1 MQTPQ
6 ETPQADKRP
15 CRGDSTQVKDPTIA
29 KQGKAIENHAK
40 QQGLGG
46 EKKSPKTPKGQHEGR
61 NASGENGTAAK
72 GPKAS
77 LSRM

>member
-1 MQTPQ
+1 MQTLH
-6 ETPQADKRP
+6 ETPQADKRS
-15 CRGDSTQVKDPTIA
+15 CHGDSTQVKDPTIA

-46 EKKSPKTPKGQHEGR
+46 EKSPKTPKGQHEGR
-61 NASGENGTAAK
+61 NASGENGTAAER
-72 GPKAS
+72 PKAS